1 MNIPIPETQ
10 YYFDIVK
17 ETAAEYVV
25 RALNG
30 RLHRLNKRVLRN
42 ADQNFKALLHPETR
56 VEEPPPCIRD
66 FITAF
71 AGAALAFAFPDREF
85 NELRLSGYEPSEL
98 HTGSWSSDFRRR
110 LLREG
115 QNGTADKRVFFDVC
129 ARFSCA
135 GEKTLL
141 CNFECDTRSREDQF
155 ARLIRYLACSMAG
168 SLVAGLDDYRHQV
181 PCLPLSISSTS
192 NVVRFKEGQESI
204 VNAPGIYLIGTAL
217 RTGCGWINS
226 GCNTIMFIIIQ
237 LPDVA
242 EFLTR
247 KLKDSP
253 GVNLFENLPPVF
265 RFAAWFCG
273 LTELDRLLESY
284 PLFKELKENEMHAIE
299 TDKDT
304 VADYSAFDWKTQ
316 QSLRV
321 KDREIAMRDAK
332 INSQKAEIVSQQA
345 EIVSQQAEIVSQQA
359 EIVSQ
364 QAEINSQQA
373 EIVSQ
378 KAEINRL
385 EREQRQNVIRML
397 ELLQGRSDREI
408 MELLHW
414 TPAELE
420 KYRTLAEL

>member
-181 PCLPLSISSTS
+181 PCLTLSISSTS
-192 NVVRFKEGQESI
+192 NVVRFKEGQEST

-321 KDREIAMRDAK
+321 KDAR
-332 INSQKAEIVSQQA
+332 QGQG
-345 EIVSQQAEIVSQQA
+345 
-359 EIVSQ
+359 
-364 QAEINSQQA
+364 
-373 EIVSQ
+373 
-378 KAEINRL
+378 NRY
-385 EREQRQNVIRML
+385 EGCQ
-397 ELLQGRSDREI
+397 D
-408 MELLHW
+408 
-414 TPAELE
+414 
-420 KYRTLAEL
+420 

>member
-1 MNIPIPETQ
+1 MT
-10 YYFDIVK
+10 
-17 ETAAEYVV
+17 
-25 RALNG
+25 
-30 RLHRLNKRVLRN
+30 
-42 ADQNFKALLHPETR
+42 
-56 VEEPPPCIRD
+56 
-66 FITAF
+66 
-71 AGAALAFAFPDREF
+71 
-85 NELRLSGYEPSEL
+85 
-98 HTGSWSSDFRRR
+98 
-110 LLREG
+110 
-115 QNGTADKRVFFDVC
+115 
-129 ARFSCA
+129 
-135 GEKTLL
+135 
-141 CNFECDTRSREDQF
+141 
-155 ARLIRYLACSMAG
+155 G

-181 PCLPLSISSTS
+181 PCLTLSISSTS
-192 NVVRFKEGQESI
+192 NVVRFKEGQESTG
-204 VNAPGIYLIGTAL
+204 NAPGIYLIGTAL
-217 RTGCGWINS
+217 RTGCGWINA
-226 GCNTIMFIIIQ
+226 GCNTIMFIVIQ

-253 GVNLFENLPPVF
+253 GVNIFENLPPVF

-332 INSQKAEIVSQQA
+332 INSQQ
-345 EIVSQQAEIVSQQA
+345 
-359 EIVSQ
+359 
-364 QAEINSQQA
+364 
-373 EIVSQ
+373 
-378 KAEINRL
+378 AEINRL
-385 EREQRQNVIRML
+385 ERERRQNVIRML